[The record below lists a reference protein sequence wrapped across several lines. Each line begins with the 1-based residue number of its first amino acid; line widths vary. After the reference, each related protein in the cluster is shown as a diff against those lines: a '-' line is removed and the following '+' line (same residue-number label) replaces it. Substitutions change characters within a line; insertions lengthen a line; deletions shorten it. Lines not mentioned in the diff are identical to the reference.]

1 VLIVLPTESYRASD
15 FVRAADALDVELAVA
30 SEEEPP
36 IGLEDRFVGIDT
48 RRPES
53 SARAL
58 ADLAAS
64 TPIDAIVAADDAG
77 VVVAALAS
85 EMIGLP
91 HNPPDAAAATRN
103 KAVMRRLLETSEIP
117 QPSFAVLDRSDE
129 PAEIGQLIGYPVVV
143 KPLSMSASR
152 GVIRADSDQDLENA
166 VSRIRHLLT
175 CDGRNPNEPLIVEK
189 FMPGPEVAVEGILW
203 GGELEILAVFDKP
216 DPLDGPYFPET
227 IYVAPSDLHPEV
239 LEEVHKVTQRA
250 TLALGLREG
259 PIHAELRITS
269 GVVRVVEV
277 AARTIGG
284 ICSRSLR
291 FGLLDTPLEVL
302 VLRHALGMRKPGL
315 RRLPEASGVMM
326 IPTPSAGT
334 LRAVK
339 GAERAL
345 QVPGI
350 TDIEITVPSGT
361 ALTPLPEGDRY
372 LGFIFARGGD
382 RRSVVQGLRD
392 AHEVL
397 HFDID

>member
-1 VLIVLPTESYRASD
+1 MTSEGLQNESNTLAPMSRRPRVLIVLPTESYRASD

-152 GVIRADSDQDLENA
+152 GVIRAWRMR
-166 VSRIRHLLT
+166 SR
-175 CDGRNPNEPLIVEK
+175 G
-189 FMPGPEVAVEGILW
+189 F
-203 GGELEILAVFDKP
+203 
-216 DPLDGPYFPET
+216 
-227 IYVAPSDLHPEV
+227 
-239 LEEVHKVTQRA
+239 
-250 TLALGLREG
+250 
-259 PIHAELRITS
+259 
-269 GVVRVVEV
+269 
-277 AARTIGG
+277 G
-284 ICSRSLR
+284 IC
-291 FGLLDTPLEVL
+291 
-302 VLRHALGMRKPGL
+302 
-315 RRLPEASGVMM
+315 
-326 IPTPSAGT
+326 
-334 LRAVK
+334 
-339 GAERAL
+339 
-345 QVPGI
+345 
-350 TDIEITVPSGT
+350 
-361 ALTPLPEGDRY
+361 
-372 LGFIFARGGD
+372 
-382 RRSVVQGLRD
+382 
-392 AHEVL
+392 
-397 HFDID
+397 